1 MSDEPF
7 PYQPKPLMSAIR
19 ARNLSRRYKAF
30 AEHLHASGYGDE
42 ALQMEHTASNLKN
55 DSEYKRGLLRFEPWK
70 IVLGGFLS
78 GAATLGAIVGLL
90 TFILRHG

>member
-1 MSDEPF
+1 MSDQPL

-42 ALQMEHTASNLKN
+42 ADQASREARRWLNHA
-55 DSEYKRGLLRFEPWK
+55 
-70 IVLGGFLS
+70 IALS
-78 GAATLGAIVGLL
+78 QIPPGAIDKDGLP
-90 TFILRHG
+90 

>member
-1 MSDEPF
+1 MSDQPF

-42 ALQMEHTASNLKN
+42 ALQMEHTASWWMTYAT
-55 DSEYKRGLLRFEPWK
+55 S
-70 IVLGGFLS
+70 LGQIGP
-78 GAATLGAIVGLL
+78 GAIDKDGLP
-90 TFILRHG
+90 